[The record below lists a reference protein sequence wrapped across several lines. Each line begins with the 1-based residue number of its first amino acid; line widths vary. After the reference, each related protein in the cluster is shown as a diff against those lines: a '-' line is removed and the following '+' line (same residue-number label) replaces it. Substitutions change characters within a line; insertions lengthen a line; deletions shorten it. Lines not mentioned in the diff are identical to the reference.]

1 MNEVTF
7 AIMSW
12 NWLSANYYE
21 VPVWIWI
28 LAVLALVMWFIQLFY
43 WVAYYFPLVSKRSEE
58 RAIKQLGVSVIVCA
72 RNEEKNLMMNIP
84 KIMEQ
89 DYPNFELIVVNDSS
103 YDDTADILKALSI
116 NYPNMHVIHIDE
128 DKQNMQG
135 KKFALTLGIKA
146 AKHDIVLLTDADCY
160 PRTNQWI
167 SEIASAYKND
177 SKVVLG
183 YSPFVKYKGW
193 FNKLVRLDNTMVA
206 MTYLGLAKSG
216 KPYMGVG
223 RNLSYYTELFFKVG
237 GFKSNYSILS
247 GDDDLLINQ
256 IATKQN
262 CTVAFSKD
270 AQTISE
276 PKRNFKEWKIQK
288 RRHFTTSPMYKS
300 SDKRRLM
307 LLPVSWFLMNALSVI
322 IVILQPL
329 MYPIFILIVLRWIW
343 ITSGTYRFLKH
354 SQQPVDIA
362 FLAPIIE
369 LQMQVLH
376 VWFYFS
382 NLIRKPQ
389 KWN

>member
-1 MNEVTF
+1 MNKVTF
-7 AIMSW
+7 ASMSW
-12 NWLSANYYE
+12 EWLSLSVYE
-21 VPVWIWI
+21 VPMWIWI
-28 LAVLALVMWFIQLFY
+28 MVVLALIMWFVQMLY
-43 WVAYYFPLVSKRSEE
+43 WAAYFFPLVSKRNEE
-58 RAIKQLGVSVIVCA
+58 RAIKQQGVSVIVCA
-72 RNEEKNLMMNIP
+72 RNEEKNLMMNVP

-146 AKHDIVLLTDADCY
+146 AKNDIVLLTDADCY

-167 SEIASAYKND
+167 NEISSVYKNECR
-177 SKVVLG
+177 VVLG

-206 MTYLGLAKSG
+206 MTYLGMAKAG
-216 KPYMGVG
+216 NPYMGVG
-223 RNLSYYTELFFKVG
+223 RNLSYFSDLFFKVG

-256 IATKQN
+256 IANKQN
-262 CTVAFSKD
+262 TAVIFSKD
-270 AQTISE
+270 AQTVSE
-276 PKRNFKEWKIQK
+276 PKKSFKDWKIQK

-300 SDKRRLM
+300 SDKRRLVM
-307 LLPVSWFLMNALSVI
+307 LPLSWFALNALCIS
-322 IVILQPL
+322 IVILQPV
-329 MYPIFILIVLRWIW
+329 MYPILSFIFLRWIW
-343 ITSGTYRFLKH
+343 MVIGTYRFLKFA
-354 SQQPVDIA
+354 QQPVDIA

-369 LQMQVLH
+369 IQIQVLH

>member
-1 MNEVTF
+1 
-7 AIMSW
+7 MSW
-12 NWLSANYYE
+12 DWLSESFYQM
-21 VPVWIWI
+21 PLWIWI
-28 LAVLALVMWFIQLFY
+28 MGALVLLMWIIQLYY
-43 WVAYYFPLVSKRSEE
+43 WMTYFFPLVAKRSDE
-58 RAIKQLGVSVIVCA
+58 RAIKQPGVSVIVCA
-72 RNEEKNLMMNIP
+72 RNEEKNLMMNVP

-89 DYPNFELIVVNDSS
+89 DYPHFELIVVNDSS

-128 DKQNMQG
+128 EKQNMQG

-167 SEIASAYKND
+167 SEMASAYKNEQR
-177 SKVVLG
+177 VVLG
-183 YSPFVKYKGW
+183 YSPFIKYKGW

-206 MTYLGLAKSG
+206 MSYLGMAKAG

-223 RNLSYYTELFFKVG
+223 RNLSYYAELFFKVG

-247 GDDDLLINQ
+247 GDDDLLVNQ
-256 IATKQN
+256 IANKQN
-262 CTVAFSKD
+262 TGVIFSKD
-270 AQTISE
+270 AQTVSE
-276 PKRNFKEWKIQK
+276 PKRNFKDWKIQK

-300 SDKRRLM
+300 ADKRRLLM
-307 LLPVSWFLMNALSVI
+307 LPLSWFLLYIISV
-322 IVILQPL
+322 VTVVLQPT
-329 MYPIFILIVLRWIW
+329 MYPILVLILLRWIW
-343 ITSGTYRFLKH
+343 MVIGTYRFLKYT
-354 SQQPVDIA
+354 QQPIDIA
-362 FLAPIIE
+362 FLSPIIE
-369 LQMQVLH
+369 FQLQVLH

>member
-12 NWLSANYYE
+12 DWLSVSYYE
-21 VPVWIWI
+21 VPLWIWMLSI
-28 LAVLALVMWFIQLFY
+28 LALFMWFIQLFY
-43 WVAYYFPLVSKRSEE
+43 WVAYYFPLISKRSEE

-276 PKRNFKEWKIQK
+276 PKRNFKDWKLQK

-300 SDKRRLM
+300 ADKRRLM
-307 LLPVSWFLMNALSVI
+307 FLPVSWFLMNALCLLV
-322 IVILQPL
+322 VILQPM
-329 MYPIFILIVLRWIW
+329 MYPVFILVALRWIW
-343 ITSGTYRFLKH
+343 MTVGTYRFLKH
-354 SQQPVDIA
+354 TQQPVDIA

-369 LQMQVLH
+369 FQMQLLH

>member
-1 MNEVTF
+1 MIEVTF
-7 AIMSW
+7 ASMSW
-12 NWLSANYYE
+12 DWLMVSYFEVPMWIWMLSALTL
-21 VPVWIWI
+21 
-28 LAVLALVMWFIQLFY
+28 LAWLIQMFY
-43 WVAYYFPLVSKRSEE
+43 WGAYYFPLVSRRNDE
-58 RAIKQLGVSVIVCA
+58 RAIKQRGVSVIVCA
-72 RNEEKNLMMNIP
+72 RNEEKNLMMNVP

-146 AKHDIVLLTDADCY
+146 AKNDIVLLSDADCY
-160 PRTNQWI
+160 PRSNQWI
-167 SEIASAYKND
+167 SEMASVYKND
-177 SKVVLG
+177 CKVVLG

-193 FNKLVRLDNTMVA
+193 LNKLIRLDNTMVA
-206 MTYLGLAKSG
+206 MTYLGMAKAG

-223 RNLSYYTELFFKVG
+223 RNLSYYADLFFKVG

-256 IATKQN
+256 IANKQN
-262 CTVAFSKD
+262 TAVIFSKD

-276 PKRNFKEWKIQK
+276 PKRNFSDWKIQK

-300 SDKRRLM
+300 SDKRRLLM
-307 LLPVSWFLMNALSVI
+307 LPLSWFALNALCVS
-322 IVILQPL
+322 IVILQPI
-329 MYPIFILIVLRWIW
+329 MYPILSFILLRWIW
-343 ITSGTYRFLKH
+343 IVIGTYRFLK
-354 SQQPVDIA
+354 SAQQPVDIA

-369 LQMQVLH
+369 IQIQVLH
-376 VWFYFS
+376 VWFYFT

>member
-1 MNEVTF
+1 MTWDWLAVT
-7 AIMSW
+7 
-12 NWLSANYYE
+12 YYE
-21 VPVWIWI
+21 VPVWIWM
-28 LAVLALVMWFIQLFY
+28 LSVLALLMWLVQLFY
-43 WVAYYFPLVSKRSEE
+43 WVAYYFPLVSRRSEE
-58 RAIKQLGVSVIVCA
+58 RAIKQRGVSVIVCA

-116 NYPNMHVIHIDE
+116 NYPKMHVIHIDE

-146 AKHDIVLLTDADCY
+146 AKNDIVLLTDADCY

-167 SEIASAYKND
+167 SEIAAAYKNEQ
-177 SKVVLG
+177 KIVLG

-193 FNKLVRLDNTMVA
+193 FNKLVRLDNTIVA
-206 MTYLGLAKSG
+206 MTYLGMAKSG

-256 IATKQN
+256 IASKQN
-262 CTVAFSKD
+262 CTVTFSKD

-276 PKRNFKEWKIQK
+276 PKRNFKDWKLQK

-300 SDKRRLM
+300 SDKSRLM
-307 LLPVSWFLMNALSVI
+307 LLPISWFLMNVLSVL
-322 IVILQPL
+322 IVVLQPI
-329 MYPIFILIVLRWIW
+329 MYPVLLLIPLRWIW
-343 ITSGTYRFLKH
+343 MVVGIYRFLKH
-354 SQQPVDIA
+354 TQQPVDIA

-369 LQMQVLH
+369 FQMQVLH
-376 VWFYFS
+376 VGFYFS

>member
-1 MNEVTF
+1 
-7 AIMSW
+7 MSQDW
-12 NWLSANYYE
+12 FLAMHYG
-21 VPVWIWI
+21 VPAWGWMLAI
-28 LAVLALVMWFIQLFY
+28 LAFCMWIIQLYY
-43 WVAYYFPLVSKRSEE
+43 WIAYYFPLVSKRSEE

-146 AKHDIVLLTDADCY
+146 AKNDIVLLTDADCY

-167 SEIASAYKND
+167 AEMASVYKND
-177 SKVVLG
+177 NRVVLG

-206 MTYLGLAKSG
+206 MSYLGFAKAG

-223 RNLSYYTELFFKVG
+223 RNLSYYTDLFFKVG

-262 CTVAFSKD
+262 SAVIFSKD
-270 AQTISE
+270 AQTVSE
-276 PKRNFKEWKIQK
+276 PKRNFNDWKFQK
-288 RRHFTTSPMYKS
+288 RRHFTTSPMYKAA
-300 SDKRRLM
+300 DKRRLF
-307 LLPVSWFLMNALSVI
+307 LLPMSWFLMNFFCIA
-322 IVILQPL
+322 IVIAFPA
-329 MYPIFILIVLRWIW
+329 MYPILAILVLRWIW
-343 ITSGTYRFLKH
+343 IVTGTYRFLKFAH
-354 SQQPVDIA
+354 QPVDIA
-362 FLAPIIE
+362 FFAPIIE
-369 LQMQVLH
+369 MQIQILH

>member
-1 MNEVTF
+1 
-7 AIMSW
+7 MSW
-12 NWLSANYYE
+12 DWLSVSVYQM
-21 VPVWIWI
+21 PLWIWI
-28 LAVLALVMWFIQLFY
+28 IGALAVLFWLIQLY
-43 WVAYYFPLVSKRSEE
+43 NWVVYFFPLVSKKSEE

-116 NYPNMHVIHIDE
+116 NYPKMHVIHIDE
-128 DKQNMQG
+128 EKQNMQG

-177 SKVVLG
+177 RRVVLG
-183 YSPFVKYKGW
+183 YSPFAKYKGW

-206 MTYLGLAKSG
+206 MTYLGLAKAG

-223 RNLSYYTELFFKVG
+223 RNLSYFSELFFKVG

-256 IATKQN
+256 IANKQN
-262 CTVAFSKD
+262 CAVIFSKD

-276 PKRNFKEWKIQK
+276 PKRKFKDWKFQK
-288 RRHFTTSPMYKS
+288 RRHFTTSPLYKS
-300 SDKRRLM
+300 SDKRRLLM
-307 LLPVSWFLMNALSVI
+307 LPLSWFGFYFFCIMAV
-322 IVILQPL
+322 VLQPL
-329 MYPIFILIVLRWIW
+329 MYPILGLIMLRWIW
-343 ITSGTYRFLKH
+343 VIVGTYRFLKFT
-354 SQQPVDIA
+354 QQPVDIA
-362 FLAPIIE
+362 FLSPIIE
-369 LQMQVLH
+369 FQMQVLH
-376 VWFYFS
+376 VWFYFG